1 MFGGFPVFLTRL
13 RLSSW
18 CGNFKYRGHEAK
30 CCIWEWRNLGS
41 NFSSAI
47 IKLIKILCYILQQTV
62 PSEPGCRVGLMWVL
76 SGRQAANGSQP
87 QLLLSVSQGA
97 REHPEAQ
104 VIPQTD
110 SIRTSAG
117 GTGARSPHDYVCPPL
132 RTSGCRI
139 KAGGVSV
146 KVCLCG
152 WNEEGERSP
161 VWYEVGKSTKWA
173 PGEVWPAEAAGGK
186 EPIRVL
192 RGARGVV
199 KPERWLWLCLLT
211 LVSLWRGPILIPLLL
226 LPLPFWNSYLATLV
240 GSMLFRVVSG
250 GTVNLTLPFD
260 CVTMLYEYH
269 TVTSISLPLLMR
281 TWKSFPLSST

>member
-117 GTGARSPHDYVCPPL
+117 GTRARSPHDYVCPPL

-173 PGEVWPAEAAGGK
+173 PGEVWPAEAAGGE

-192 RGARGVV
+192 RGACEGRKMALAV
-199 KPERWLWLCLLT
+199 LADSSLT
-211 LVSLWRGPILIPLLL
+211 LTWPNLDPLASFASTLLKLLFGNISWVYAFQSGQWRH
-226 LPLPFWNSYLATLV
+226 
-240 GSMLFRVVSG
+240 
-250 GTVNLTLPFD
+250 
-260 CVTMLYEYH
+260 C
-269 TVTSISLPLLMR
+269 
-281 TWKSFPLSST
+281 